1 VFRKL
6 ATASGRRALVPLCCN
21 GCVHLNPYGAD
32 AVQLAVALHRSRPST
47 PDDLETECRR
57 ADVVIDRRATKAD
70 VQLVHTILERW
81 LTVVDATTDR
91 ERAER
96 LNALLSEYAAYP
108 RLTDHS
114 GTGWHMHYRDPHLPL
129 GRVVAALVTV
139 GTALH
144 LAGRGM
150 HRLGRCAA
158 EDCDG
163 VVVDVSRNGRQRYC
177 SPACANRDA
186 VRRHRARR
194 RVAV

>member
-1 VFRKL
+1 M
-6 ATASGRRALVPLCCN
+6 
-21 GCVHLNPYGAD
+21 HLNPYGAD

-47 PDDLETECRR
+47 PADLESECRR
-57 ADVVIDRRATKAD
+57 ADVVIDRRATKTD
-70 VQLVHTILERW
+70 VELVRTLLARW

-96 LNALLSEYAAYP
+96 LNALLREYAAYP
-108 RLTDHS
+108 RLTDHA
-114 GTGWHMHYRDPHLPL
+114 GTGWHMHYRDPQLPL

-150 HRLGRCAA
+150 HRLGRCAGA
-158 EDCDG
+158 DCDG

>member
-1 VFRKL
+1 M
-6 ATASGRRALVPLCCN
+6 
-21 GCVHLNPYGAD
+21 HLNPYGAD
-32 AVQLAVALHRSRPST
+32 AVLLAAALQRTVPST
-47 PDDLETECRR
+47 PGELEAVCRQTGVVVDR
-57 ADVVIDRRATKAD
+57 DATRTDVRL
-70 VQLVHTILERW
+70 VQSVVERW
-81 LTVVDATTDR
+81 LTVVDATTDQ
-91 ERAER
+91 ERADR

-114 GTGWHMHYRDPHLPL
+114 GTGWHVHYRDAQQPL

-158 EDCDG
+158 TDCDG

-186 VRRHRARR
+186 VRRHRARKR
-194 RVAV
+194 SVPA

>member
-1 VFRKL
+1 M
-6 ATASGRRALVPLCCN
+6 
-21 GCVHLNPYGAD
+21 HLNPYGAD
-32 AVQLAVALHRSRPST
+32 AVLLAAALQRSAPST
-47 PDDLETECRR
+47 PDELETVCRQAGVVVDRHATR
-57 ADVVIDRRATKAD
+57 ADVR
-70 VQLVHTILERW
+70 LVHSVVERW
-81 LTVVDATTDR
+81 LTVVDAPTDQ
-91 ERAER
+91 ERADR

-108 RLTDHS
+108 RLTDHA
-114 GTGWHMHYRDPHLPL
+114 GTGWHVHYRDAQQPL

-158 EDCDG
+158 ADCDG

-186 VRRHRARR
+186 VRRHRARKR
-194 RVAV
+194 AVTA